1 MTLSLNFFSPCPS
14 VFNNNKTQICSILII
29 RQEHYV
35 IITAGI
41 RFFGRV
47 CESSAVKATGKERY
61 NQDTDKSRGVMIGMR
76 EMK

>member
-1 MTLSLNFFSPCPS
+1 M
-14 VFNNNKTQICSILII
+14 
-29 RQEHYV
+29 